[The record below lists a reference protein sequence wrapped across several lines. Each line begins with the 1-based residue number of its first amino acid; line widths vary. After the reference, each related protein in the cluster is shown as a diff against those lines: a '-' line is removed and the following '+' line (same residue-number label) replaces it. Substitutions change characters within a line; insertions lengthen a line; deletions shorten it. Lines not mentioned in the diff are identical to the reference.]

1 VELLDYDDLIPAYLK
16 AGAVSEP
23 SELPAVSITDDFQG
37 LMPLAI
43 KVVRDAL
50 TTDISTYDKESL
62 AAAKFQVDTALRQ
75 LSIAARVDE
84 NAVRRTEVSILPR
97 LLARIAE
104 EKANLEK
111 EVHGRRSDIL

>member
-1 VELLDYDDLIPAYLK
+1 MELLDYDDLIPAHLK
-16 AGAVSEP
+16 AGAVSAPTEVP
-23 SELPAVSITDDFQG
+23 VVSIADDFQG

-43 KVVRDAL
+43 KVVRTAL
-50 TTDISTYDKESL
+50 TTDISTYDKDSL

-104 EKANLEK
+104 EKENLARDMPL
-111 EVHGRRSDIL
+111 HRSDIL

>member
-1 VELLDYDDLIPAYLK
+1 MELLDYDDLIPAHLK

-23 SELPAVSITDDFQG
+23 TEMQAVSIPDDFHG

-62 AAAKFQVDTALRQ
+62 AAAKFQVDTALRH

-84 NAVRRTEVSILPR
+84 NAIRRTEVSILPR

-104 EKANLEK
+104 EKEK
-111 EVHGRRSDIL
+111 MGLTGFSGVL

>member
-1 VELLDYDDLIPAYLK
+1 VELLDYDDLIPDHLK
-16 AGAVSEP
+16 AEVIAAP
-23 SELPAVSITDDFQG
+23 SELPVVSIPDDFHG

-43 KVVRDAL
+43 KVVRNAL
-50 TTDISTYDKESL
+50 TTDISTYDKDSL
-62 AAAKFQVDTALRQ
+62 AAAKFQVDTALRH

-111 EVHGRRSDIL
+111 EVYDRRSEFL